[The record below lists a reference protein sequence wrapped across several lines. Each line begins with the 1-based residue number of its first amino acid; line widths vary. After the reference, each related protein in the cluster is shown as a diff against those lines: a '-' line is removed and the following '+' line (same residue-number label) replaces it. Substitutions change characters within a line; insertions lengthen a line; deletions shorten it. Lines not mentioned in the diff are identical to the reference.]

1 MKFHLIA
8 LPFVVFLSCNNST
21 PQKNT
26 DVNTISHNSEK
37 SNCLLDYATRYDQL
51 LTVNEAASIIGRV
64 SSEAD
69 IKYNKVM
76 RNTQYHEVVYSW
88 QTDRTILVQGVVI
101 PDHDRVSISGIGKKS
116 REDFKR
122 DYSRRTEEEIAALNE
137 QINQQLDKEFDKK
150 SSSEKIEASKKRM
163 NEMGISNE
171 TGKTT
176 AKNIGGT
183 LSSSLIAYEEVH
195 DLGDAAA
202 WNTKDKNLYVLN
214 KDVQFCVGINMGDD
228 DATNKKAAINAAKII
243 INKCN

>member
-1 MKFHLIA
+1 MKFLLIA
-8 LPFVVFLSCNNST
+8 LSFVVFLSCNNST
-21 PQKNT
+21 SQKNA
-26 DVNTISHNSEK
+26 DVNTVAQNSEV
-37 SNCLLDYATRYDQL
+37 SNCLLDYATHYDQL
-51 LTVNEAASIIGRV
+51 LTVNEAASIIGRA

-88 QTDRTILVQGVVI
+88 QTDRTIRVQGVVI
-101 PDHDRVSISGIGKKS
+101 PDEDRISISGIGKKS

-137 QINQQLDKEFDKK
+137 QINQHLEKEFDNK

-163 NEMGISNE
+163 NEMGVSNE
-171 TGKTT
+171 TGKNT

-183 LSSSLIAYEEVH
+183 LSSSLGAYEEVQ

-202 WNTKDKNLYVLN
+202 WNTKDKNLYVLY
-214 KDVQFCVGINMGDD
+214 KGVQFCVGIHMGDD
-228 DATNKKAAINAAKII
+228 DATNKKAAIKTAKII